1 MRRFWRQVSPITS
14 SILSFL
20 IYISVHFV
28 QGISNH
34 LTGRYTSPW
43 LLYLRA
49 AGGPGR

>member
-1 MRRFWRQVSPITS
+1 MRHFWRQVSPITS

-20 IYISVHFV
+20 IYISVYFV
-28 QGISNH
+28 QGISTH